1 MKKILYILTLAVV
14 GITMYS
20 CTDDYETYE
29 EKRDYERSAISRF
42 IDNPTQGEI
51 KGKKINVISEEE
63 FLKDTITDLSKN
75 EFVHFSNGV
84 YMQIVR
90 RGCGGILKNGESA
103 TMICRFKEYN
113 LNTTDDTKRLSLMN
127 DAPNTDQQYYEK
139 IDVLNNSGTFIA
151 SWCVKEDKTEYH
163 GTMPNKYYSTDRNGN
178 FLSPTVVPQGWCVPL
193 SYIKLGRPVN
203 ENEEIAKVRLIVPH
217 DMGHLI
223 ASSSDNIYAYY
234 YEITYERGV

>member
-42 IDNPTQGEI
+42 IDNPTLGEI

-113 LNTTDDTKRLSLMN
+113 LNTPVDTLVN
-127 DAPNTDQQYYEK
+127 DAPKKDQQYYEK
-139 IDVLNNSGTFIA
+139 IDVLNNSGTFSA
-151 SWCVKEDKTEYH
+151 SWCVKEDKTGYH
-163 GTMPNKYYSTDRNGN
+163 GTMPNTYYTTDRNGYIV
-178 FLSPTVVPQGWCVPL
+178 SRTEVPQGWCVPL

-234 YEITYERGV
+234 YEITYERGI

>member
-90 RGCGGILKNGESA
+90 RGCGNILKNGESA

-113 LNTTDDTKRLSLMN
+113 LNTPVDTLVN
-127 DAPNTDQQYYEK
+127 DAPQKDQQNYEK
-139 IDVLNNSGTFIA
+139 IDVLNNSDTFIA
-151 SWCVKEDKTEYH
+151 SWCKKEDKTGYH
-163 GTMPNKYYSTDRNGN
+163 GTMPNAYYTTDRNGYIV
-178 FLSPTVVPQGWCVPL
+178 SRTEVPQGWCVPL
-193 SYIKLGRPVN
+193 SYIKLGRPTN

-234 YEITYERGV
+234 YEITYERGM

>member
-151 SWCVKEDKTEYH
+151 SWCKKEDKTGYH
-163 GTMPNKYYSTDRNGN
+163 GTMPNAYYTTDRNGYIV
-178 FLSPTVVPQGWCVPL
+178 SRTEVPQGWCVPL
-193 SYIKLGRPVN
+193 SYIKLGRPTN

>member
-42 IDNPTQGEI
+42 IDNPTCGEI
-51 KGKKINVISEEE
+51 KGQKINVISEEE
-63 FLKDTITDLSKN
+63 FLKDTITDVSKN
-75 EFVHFSNGV
+75 EFVHFSGN
-84 YMQIVR
+84 
-90 RGCGGILKNGESA
+90 ILKNGESA

>member
-42 IDNPTQGEI
+42 IDNPTCGEI
-51 KGKKINVISEEE
+51 KGQKINVISEEE
-63 FLKDTITDLSKN
+63 FLKDTITDVSKN

-90 RGCGGILKNGESA
+90 RGCGGILKNGECA

-113 LNTTDDTKRLSLMN
+113 LNTPVDTLVN
-127 DAPNTDQQYYEK
+127 DAPQKDQQNYEK
-139 IDVLNNSGTFIA
+139 IDVLNNSDTFIA
-151 SWCVKEDKTEYH
+151 SWCVKEDKTGYH
-163 GTMPNKYYSTDRNGN
+163 GTMPNAYYTTDRNGYIV
-178 FLSPTVVPQGWCVPL
+178 SRTEVPQGWCVPL
-193 SYIKLGRPVN
+193 SYIKLGRPTN

-217 DMGHLI
+217 DMGHLK

>member
-42 IDNPTQGEI
+42 IDNPTLGEI

-113 LNTTDDTKRLSLMN
+113 LNTPIDTLVN
-127 DAPNTDQQYYEK
+127 DAPQKDQQNYEK
-139 IDVLNNSGTFIA
+139 IDVLNNSGTFSA
-151 SWCVKEDKTEYH
+151 SWCVKEDKTGYH
-163 GTMPNKYYSTDRNGN
+163 GTMPNAYYTTDRNGYIV
-178 FLSPTVVPQGWCVPL
+178 SRTEVPQGWCVPL
-193 SYIKLGRPVN
+193 SYIKLGRPTN

-217 DMGHLI
+217 DMGHLK

>member
-42 IDNPTQGEI
+42 IDNPTLGEI

-113 LNTTDDTKRLSLMN
+113 LNTPVDTLVN
-127 DAPNTDQQYYEK
+127 DAPQKDQQNYEK
-139 IDVLNNSGTFIA
+139 IDVLNNSDTFIA
-151 SWCVKEDKTEYH
+151 SWCVKEDKTGYH
-163 GTMPNKYYSTDRNGN
+163 GTMPNAYYTTDRNGYIV
-178 FLSPTVVPQGWCVPL
+178 SRTEVPQGWCVPL
-193 SYIKLGRPVN
+193 SYIKLGRPTN

-217 DMGHLI
+217 DMGHSK

>member
-113 LNTTDDTKRLSLMN
+113 LNTPVDTLVN
-127 DAPNTDQQYYEK
+127 DAPQKDQQNYEK

-234 YEITYERGV
+234 YEITYERGI

>member
-75 EFVHFSNGV
+75 EFVLFSNGV

-113 LNTTDDTKRLSLMN
+113 LNTPVDTLVN
-127 DAPNTDQQYYEK
+127 DAPQKDQQNYEK
-139 IDVLNNSGTFIA
+139 IDVLNNSDTFIA
-151 SWCVKEDKTEYH
+151 SWCVNEDKTGYH
-163 GTMPNKYYSTDRNGN
+163 GTMPNIYYTTQNGVVV
-178 FLSPTVVPQGWCVPL
+178 SRTVVPQGWCVPL
-193 SYIKLGRPVN
+193 SYIKLGRPTN

-217 DMGHLI
+217 DMGHSK

>member
-42 IDNPTQGEI
+42 IDNPTLGEI

-75 EFVHFSNGV
+75 EFVLFSNGV

-113 LNTTDDTKRLSLMN
+113 LNTPVDTLVN
-127 DAPNTDQQYYEK
+127 DAPQKDQQNYEK
-139 IDVLNNSGTFIA
+139 IDVLNNSDTFIA
-151 SWCVKEDKTEYH
+151 SWCVKEDKTGYH
-163 GTMPNKYYSTDRNGN
+163 GTMPNAYYTTDRNGYIV
-178 FLSPTVVPQGWCVPL
+178 SRTEVPQGWCVPL
-193 SYIKLGRPVN
+193 SYIKLGRPTN

-217 DMGHLI
+217 DMGHLK

-234 YEITYERGV
+234 YEITYERGI

>member
-42 IDNPTQGEI
+42 IDNPTLGEI

-75 EFVHFSNGV
+75 EFVLFSNGV

-113 LNTTDDTKRLSLMN
+113 LNTPVDTLVN
-127 DAPNTDQQYYEK
+127 DAPQKDQQNYEK
-139 IDVLNNSGTFIA
+139 IDVLNNSDTFIA
-151 SWCVKEDKTEYH
+151 SWCVKEDKTGYH
-163 GTMPNKYYSTDRNGN
+163 GTMPNAYYTTDRNGYIV
-178 FLSPTVVPQGWCVPL
+178 SRTEVPQGWCVPL
-193 SYIKLGRPVN
+193 SYIKLGRPTN

-217 DMGHLI
+217 DMGHLK

>member
-1 MKKILYILTLAVV
+1 MKKIFYAVV
-14 GITMYS
+14 SLVAVCMTISS
-20 CTDDYETYE
+20 CDEYESYA
-29 EKRDYERSAISRF
+29 EKRDYELSRLSSF
-42 IDNPTQGEI
+42 IDNPTFGEI
-51 KGKKINVISEEE
+51 KGKKISVISESE
-63 FLKDTITDLSKN
+63 FLKDTVTDLSKN
-75 EFVHFSNGV
+75 EFVKFGNGL

-90 RGCGGILKNGESA
+90 RGCGNILKNGESA

>member
-113 LNTTDDTKRLSLMN
+113 LNTPVDTLVN
-127 DAPNTDQQYYEK
+127 DAPQKDQQNYEK
-139 IDVLNNSGTFIA
+139 IDVLNNSGTFSA
-151 SWCVKEDKTEYH
+151 SWCVKEDKTGYH
-163 GTMPNKYYSTDRNGN
+163 GTMPNKYYTTQNGVVV
-178 FLSPTVVPQGWCVPL
+178 SRTVVPQGWCVPL
-193 SYIKLGRPVN
+193 SYIKLGRPTN

-217 DMGHLI
+217 DMGHLK

>member
-51 KGKKINVISEEE
+51 KGKKINVISEEK

-90 RGCGGILKNGESA
+90 RGCGNILKNGESA

-151 SWCVKEDKTEYH
+151 SWCKKEDKTGYH
-163 GTMPNKYYSTDRNGN
+163 GTMPNAYYTTDKNGYIV
-178 FLSPTVVPQGWCVPL
+178 SRTEVPQGWCVPL

>member
-113 LNTTDDTKRLSLMN
+113 LNTPVDTLVN
-127 DAPNTDQQYYEK
+127 DAPQKDQQNYEK

-151 SWCVKEDKTEYH
+151 SWCKKEDKTGYH
-163 GTMPNKYYSTDRNGN
+163 GTMPNAYYTTDRNGYIV
-178 FLSPTVVPQGWCVPL
+178 SRTEVPQGWCVPL
-193 SYIKLGRPVN
+193 SYIKLGRPTN

>member
-75 EFVHFSNGV
+75 EFVLFSNGV

-113 LNTTDDTKRLSLMN
+113 LNTPVDTLVN
-127 DAPNTDQQYYEK
+127 DAPQKDQQNYEK
-139 IDVLNNSGTFIA
+139 IDVLNNSDTFIA
-151 SWCVKEDKTEYH
+151 SWCVKEDKTGYH
-163 GTMPNKYYSTDRNGN
+163 GTMPNAYYTTDRNGYIV
-178 FLSPTVVPQGWCVPL
+178 SRTEVPQGWCVPL
-193 SYIKLGRPVN
+193 SYIKLGRPTN

-217 DMGHLI
+217 DMGHLK

>member
-113 LNTTDDTKRLSLMN
+113 LNTPVDTLVN
-127 DAPNTDQQYYEK
+127 DAPQKDQQNYEK

>member
-75 EFVHFSNGV
+75 EFVLFSNGV

-113 LNTTDDTKRLSLMN
+113 LNTPVDTLVN
-127 DAPNTDQQYYEK
+127 DAPQKDQQNYEK
-139 IDVLNNSGTFIA
+139 IDVLNNSDTFIA
-151 SWCVKEDKTEYH
+151 SWCVKEDKTGYH
-163 GTMPNKYYSTDRNGN
+163 GTMPNAYYTTDRNGYIV
-178 FLSPTVVPQGWCVPL
+178 SRTEVPQGWCVPL
-193 SYIKLGRPVN
+193 SYIKLGRPTN

-217 DMGHLI
+217 DMGHLK

-234 YEITYERGV
+234 YEITYERGI

>member
-113 LNTTDDTKRLSLMN
+113 LNTPVDTLVN
-127 DAPNTDQQYYEK
+127 DAPQKDQQKYEK
-139 IDVLNNSGTFIA
+139 IDVLNNSDTFIA
-151 SWCVKEDKTEYH
+151 SWCVKEDKTGYH
-163 GTMPNKYYSTDRNGN
+163 GTMPNAYYTTDRNGYIV
-178 FLSPTVVPQGWCVPL
+178 SRTEVPQGWCVPL
-193 SYIKLGRPVN
+193 SYIKLGRPTN

-217 DMGHLI
+217 DMGHLK